1 MKIIEEVDDLVI
13 GAGLCGLMYALTA
26 VQEGRRVT
34 LTEAHYKAGG
44 YATNFSRNKRRFL
57 FDCSQHK
64 ITGIRSGNG
73 NLRDAMER
81 VGVWDLVEFHAYTEL
96 TTIVYR
102 GHFLKVPPDAESI
115 KNMLLREFREEE
127 YGILQLFDDIIRY
140 GYQHYMFGRMLL
152 GEYALDKNLLRR
164 SRQLSTM
171 TTKEYYRSLFK
182 SEQLI
187 ETLGAIAIYLGTI
200 SNEANAF
207 YFLHFLYTT
216 FYAGQAF
223 VKGTGQHLSN
233 VLAQAFLQRGG
244 KILLKNPVDKIRVEK
259 ESNQITIVSKKY
271 LFRAEQVIATCS
283 PHAVVD
289 MVGNEHVDPQFL
301 HLMDA
306 LEPGWGHFCV
316 YAVSKA
322 MPEELGLSSSEYLVV
337 ADEGDDCSE
346 AELKA
351 DKHYDVFTLSITNYH
366 KIDSDGG
373 NILQFIVLD
382 YANRWFDMD
391 QEEYERRKGE
401 VQERILNR
409 VYRTFPTLKDQL
421 LYIESSTPR
430 TNYKYTLSTAGSAFG
445 YKVRPRTNLGFLNN
459 FPVKGVKLVSSWVT
473 GPGYEA
479 AMCLGFIHA
488 KLSARNTAP
497 VKKIE

>member
-1 MKIIEEVDDLVI
+1 MKTIEEVDDLVI

-26 VQEGRRVT
+26 VQEGRRVAI
-34 LTEAHYKAGG
+34 TEAHYKAGG
-44 YATNFSRNKRRFL
+44 YATNFSRNKRQFL

-64 ITGIRSGNG
+64 ITGIRNGNG

-81 VGVWDLVEFHAYTEL
+81 IGVWDLVEFHAYTEL
-96 TTIVYR
+96 TTIVYKGR
-102 GHFLKVPPDAESI
+102 FLQVPSDAEDI
-115 KNMLLREFREEE
+115 KYMLLREFPEEE
-127 YGILQLFDDIIRY
+127 AGILQLFDDIVSY

-152 GEYALDKNLLRR
+152 NEYALDKNLLRR
-164 SRQLSTM
+164 SRQLSNI

-182 SEQLI
+182 SEELI
-187 ETLGAIAIYLGTI
+187 EILGAIAIYLGTI

-223 VKGTGQHLSN
+223 VKGTGQHLST
-233 VLAQAFLQRGG
+233 VLAQEFLQRGG
-244 KILLKNPVDKIRVEK
+244 KILLKNPVNEIRMK
-259 ESNQITIVSKKY
+259 EGADWITIDSKKY
-271 LFRAEQVIATCS
+271 VFHAEQVIATCS
-283 PHAVVD
+283 PHAVVN
-289 MVGNEHVDPQFL
+289 MVGSEQVDPRFL
-301 HLMDA
+301 QLMDS

-316 YAVSKA
+316 YAVSKTI
-322 MPEELGLSSSEYLVV
+322 PEELGLTSSEYLVV

-366 KIDSDGG
+366 KIDPDGG

-382 YANRWFDMD
+382 YANRWFDLD
-391 QEEYERRKGE
+391 KNEYERRKAE

-409 VYRTFPTLKDQL
+409 VYLTFPSLENQL
-421 LYIESSTPR
+421 LYVESSTPR

-459 FPVKGVKLVSSWVT
+459 FPMKGIKLVSSWVA

-479 AMCLGFIHA
+479 AMCLGFTHA
-488 KLSARNTAP
+488 KLANASAAL
-497 VKKIE
+497 VK